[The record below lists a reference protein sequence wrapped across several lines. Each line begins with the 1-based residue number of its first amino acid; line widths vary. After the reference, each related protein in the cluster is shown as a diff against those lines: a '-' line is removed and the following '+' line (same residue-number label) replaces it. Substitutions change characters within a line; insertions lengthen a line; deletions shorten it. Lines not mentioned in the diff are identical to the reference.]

1 MNYIYLD
8 WNVYINLK
16 TPRNNINDGEIDTEL
31 KFLVK
36 NLSKKYIFPYS
47 EAHIRDAS
55 NRYSDERRSNIE
67 LEFMQAEQINKQIC
81 IGCNENQVLAFAFH
95 KKPMIDFF
103 DESLKNYTNNQLN
116 LKNKTY
122 HSSFLVDRS
131 QIDSEHPFHDF
142 LESNNYFMDYDK
154 FFEYLVSL
162 YENVFSE
169 SSFYKKFRKYISK
182 LNSSDLL
189 HKNCDVLISH
199 MWPFIDSFTFSDVN
213 SLSNS
218 WDSIVSRFLSFS
230 CPNVPLSRKFIQG
243 YNLLDFHP
251 LFHDRLKKNKNTLSN
266 IVRDGLHCFYA
277 SQAKYFVSEDNATR
291 KKTEFIYKV
300 YGIKTKVVSESEFVK
315 AWTIVK

>member
-1 MNYIYLD
+1 
-8 WNVYINLK
+8 
-16 TPRNNINDGEIDTEL
+16 
-31 KFLVK
+31 
-36 NLSKKYIFPYS
+36 
-47 EAHIRDAS
+47 
-55 NRYSDERRSNIE
+55 
-67 LEFMQAEQINKQIC
+67 
-81 IGCNENQVLAFAFH
+81 
-95 KKPMIDFF
+95 
-103 DESLKNYTNNQLN
+103 
-116 LKNKTY
+116 
-122 HSSFLVDRS
+122 
-131 QIDSEHPFHDF
+131 
-142 LESNNYFMDYDK
+142 MDYDK

-291 KKTEFIYKV
+291 KKTVFIYKV